1 MEKGIVFFSILR
13 EIQGVLSKLLVEL
26 DQLHDQLVLNS
37 SFTISF
43 EVVFRYDF
51 VMIFIIQFILQSH
64 NNYYVMRLPSI
75 KNFWPS
81 QQMGLPLAVVLQ
93 VYTFQ
98 SQAN

>member
-1 MEKGIVFFSILR
+1 
-13 EIQGVLSKLLVEL
+13 
-26 DQLHDQLVLNS
+26 
-37 SFTISF
+37 
-43 EVVFRYDF
+43 
-51 VMIFIIQFILQSH
+51 MIFIIQFILQSH